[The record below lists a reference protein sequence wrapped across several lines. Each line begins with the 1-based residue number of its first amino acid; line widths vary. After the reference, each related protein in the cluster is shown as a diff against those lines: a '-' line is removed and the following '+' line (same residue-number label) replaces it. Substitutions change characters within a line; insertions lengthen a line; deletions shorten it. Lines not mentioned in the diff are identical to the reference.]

1 MEHTITDDAIVRVEN
16 LTKIYGSGETAVR
29 ALDGL
34 SVEVQTGEF
43 VAVMGPSGCGKST
56 LLNMLGALD
65 QPTAGTVWVAGEDL
79 SKLKDVDRFRARTV
93 GFVFQL
99 HNLLP
104 TMTAQENVEVPL
116 QGQINSRKERKERAA
131 HLMELVGL
139 ADRRDHLPGQLSG
152 GQRQRVAIARSLANS
167 PSLILADEPSGAL
180 DSHSSDEIL
189 TLLAELNRSQGTSIV
204 VVTHDRRVAQTT
216 QRILRMQDGK
226 IVSDHRITDPL
237 EEDLRMFAQ
246 SRFGQTLLEN
256 SRTLHRFIEEQDMAA
271 LRQLL
276 QAYDD
281 GAEESEESEA
291 PSTEA

>member
-1 MEHTITDDAIVRVEN
+1 MQKSDDSQPIIRVED
-16 LTKIYGSGETAVR
+16 LTKTYGSGETAVR
-29 ALDGL
+29 ALDAL

-65 QPTAGTVWVAGEDL
+65 QPTQGKVWVAGADL
-79 SKLKDVDRFRARTV
+79 SMLKNVDQFRAKTV

-116 QGQINSRKERKERAA
+116 QGQVGSRKERRERAA
-131 HLMELVGL
+131 HLLDLVGL
-139 ADRRDHLPGQLSG
+139 GDRSHHLPGQLSG
-152 GQRQRVAIARSLANS
+152 GQRQRVAIARSLANN
-167 PSLILADEPSGAL
+167 PALVLADEPSGAL
-180 DSHSSDEIL
+180 DSQSSEEIL
-189 TLLAELNRSQGTSIV
+189 DLLAQLNENQGTSIV
-204 VVTHDRRVAQTT
+204 VVTHDRRVAQAT

-226 IVSDHRITDPL
+226 IVSDHRITDPI

-246 SRFGQTLLEN
+246 SQFGQSLLED
-256 SRTLHRFIEEQDMAA
+256 SHSLGKFIQDRDLAA

-281 GAEESEESEA
+281 SSPDTTVPG
-291 PSTEA
+291 PS